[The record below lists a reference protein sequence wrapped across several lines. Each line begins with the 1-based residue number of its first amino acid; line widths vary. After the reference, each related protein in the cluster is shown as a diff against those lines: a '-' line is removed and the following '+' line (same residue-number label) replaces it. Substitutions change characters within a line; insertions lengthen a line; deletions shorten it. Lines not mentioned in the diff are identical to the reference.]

1 MLSISHFASRSLP
14 FVSSCETRIRWKEIF
29 FVPRGDYSNNNLSMD
44 KRITN
49 VPFNIDRLSLLFY
62 SYLSEILY
70 LQISINHFTKRT
82 LLSVLRLTVMK
93 FYLRNLA
100 SKVHF
105 AKSNQ
110 AAAYFWTILYS
121 RATYSGYKKYFYI
134 ISTIVFI
141 PAC

>member
-1 MLSISHFASRSLP
+1 
-14 FVSSCETRIRWKEIF
+14 
-29 FVPRGDYSNNNLSMD
+29 MD

-110 AAAYFWTILYS
+110 AAVYF
-121 RATYSGYKKYFYI
+121 
-134 ISTIVFI
+134 
-141 PAC
+141 